1 MARAKRRT
9 VALLLACFA
18 VWPLAHYALV
28 QHYGLNPWK
37 FFGWAMYTTPRI
49 KPRVEVY
56 ALDGGDRV
64 ELPLIEKELAAA
76 AAERDRLR
84 LESGVWGRLARPE
97 RLAELVAEVLEPS
110 EGVEIVTLRY
120 WLDPGSARLT
130 ASRESFF
137 YMSGDTPAPN
147 SGR

>member
-37 FFGWAMYTTPRI
+37 FFGWAMYTTPHIR
-49 KPRVEVY
+49 PRVEVY
-56 ALDGGDRV
+56 ALDGGNRV
-64 ELPLIEKELAAA
+64 KLPLVEKELAAA

-84 LESGVWGRLARPE
+84 VESGMWGRLARPE
-97 RLAELVAEVLEPS
+97 RLAQLVAEVLEPS
-110 EGVEIVTLRY
+110 EGVEIVTLHYR
-120 WLDPGSARLT
+120 LDPGSARLT

-137 YMSGDTPAPN
+137 QMSGDAPPAN
-147 SGR
+147 SER